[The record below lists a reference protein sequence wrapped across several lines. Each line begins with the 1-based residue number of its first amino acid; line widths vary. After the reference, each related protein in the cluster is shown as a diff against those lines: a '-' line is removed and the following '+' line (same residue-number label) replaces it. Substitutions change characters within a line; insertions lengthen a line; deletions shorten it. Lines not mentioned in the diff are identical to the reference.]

1 MYVKTAPTPEK
12 SHPSFPAPRLKIQ
25 ILSSPSFLKI
35 WSEAQSKLNA
45 KKRFVM
51 YGLRTQ
57 YLRLNS
63 HPLEFDRLMIKNSY
77 SKWRARNNQFLFLK
91 NLFFYFCEDGT
102 KILVEMIIQPA
113 ISCSKLSIE
122 TCSKLTIKTPER
134 RHWRRFV
141 VFIVDFEHI
150 SHLVHILHLACKCR
164 LEISYHSKLAPKKN
178 TPIPKN
184 YCKSKC

>member
-25 ILSSPSFLKI
+25 ILSSPCFLKI
-35 WSEAQSKLNA
+35 WSEAQNKLNA

-77 SKWRARNNQFLFLK
+77 SKVRARNNQFLFLE

-134 RHWRRFV
+134 RH
-141 VFIVDFEHI
+141 
-150 SHLVHILHLACKCR
+150 
-164 LEISYHSKLAPKKN
+164 
-178 TPIPKN
+178 
-184 YCKSKC
+184 